1 MNQLDFEVKR
11 SAVKVITRSN
21 IV

>member
-11 SAVKVITRSN
+11 SEVKVMRPIW
-21 IV
+21 